1 MEPIE
6 FTTPGQYKVLIKPYL
21 TYGEYKQIKQS
32 IKDHIMVE
40 LSASGKAEDIKAED
54 VKFQPISLASI
65 LSSNDIALK
74 ILVKKVADKDGKD
87 LGDPTQAIDNMPIED
102 ADAVVEKV
110 NEITK
115 AAELSKK
122 KGI

>member
-6 FTTPGQYKVLIKPYL
+6 FITPGQYKVLIKPYL

-74 ILVKKVADKDGKD
+74 ILVKKVTDKDGKD
-87 LGDPTQAIDNMPIED
+87 LGDPAQAIDNMPIED

>member
-6 FTTPGQYKVLIKPYL
+6 FTTPGLYKVLIKPYL

-74 ILVKKVADKDGKD
+74 ILVKKVTDKDGKD
-87 LGDPTQAIDNMPIED
+87 LGDPPQAIDNMPIED

>member
-1 MEPIE
+1 MDPIE
-6 FTTPGQYKVLIKPYL
+6 FITPSQYKVLIKPHL

-32 IKDHIMVE
+32 IKDHIMIE

-74 ILVKKVADKDGKD
+74 ILVKKVSDKDGND
-87 LGDPTQAIDNMPIED
+87 LGDPAQAIDNMPIED
-102 ADAVVEKV
+102 ADAIVEKV

-115 AAELSKK
+115 SAELSKK

>member
-74 ILVKKVADKDGKD
+74 ILVKKVTDKDGKD
-87 LGDPTQAIDNMPIED
+87 LGDPAQAIDNMPIED
-102 ADAVVEKV
+102 ADAVVERV

-115 AAELSKK
+115 VAELSKK

>member
-1 MEPIE
+1 M
-6 FTTPGQYKVLIKPYL
+6 T
-21 TYGEYKQIKQS
+21 
-32 IKDHIMVE
+32 
-40 LSASGKAEDIKAED
+40 
-54 VKFQPISLASI
+54 
-65 LSSNDIALK
+65 
-74 ILVKKVADKDGKD
+74 DKDGKD
-87 LGDPTQAIDNMPIED
+87 LGDLAQAIDNMPIED

>member
-74 ILVKKVADKDGKD
+74 ILVKKVTDKDGKD
-87 LGDPTQAIDNMPIED
+87 LGDPVQAIDNMPIED

-110 NEITK
+110 NGITK